1 MRKIYFIILL
11 NIIFIFHVDAASIST
26 SISCP
31 NTVYKDDSFTC
42 TIGSSVIDAN
52 LSGIKGNYVIT
63 NGSYVSFTPSS
74 SFVAYASNEQG
85 FVIGNTSGGVK
96 GGTLG
101 TLQIKANGE
110 VDTSITVRITNVNAS
125 DTDYNDYD
133 LSDMVS
139 TIKIIKKEEPKPDPT
154 PEPKPEPTPEP
165 SNPTKEEDTKK
176 EAYLDTLEV
185 EGYKIDFLKN
195 VYSYTIE
202 VPEDVKTITI
212 KATSSYKIKG
222 TGTVKLDKDSNIFE
236 VVVDNK
242 TVYKIIVNK
251 IRKSTNKVNNDIN
264 EIKKAL
270 EDYKEIVIDLDINTN
285 ELIAYKNILEEIYK
299 KYKTITYNIYDK
311 NKLLYSYVFNGID
324 MDYILDNINL
334 QINYDID
341 NKDINKEYAKKGLL
355 FQTLYKS
362 YYPNNTILKIYN
374 VKGNNINL
382 YKINSEGSTELIKSN
397 IKITDETVAIT
408 LEKGDM
414 YLLSN
419 LSKNKDT
426 KYETISIILTFLVIA
441 VGLELG
447 YVTYKY
453 VSLRKETTNK

>member
-165 SNPTKEEDTKK
+165 SNTTKEEDTKK
-176 EAYLDTLEV
+176 
-185 EGYKIDFLKN
+185 
-195 VYSYTIE
+195 
-202 VPEDVKTITI
+202 
-212 KATSSYKIKG
+212 
-222 TGTVKLDKDSNIFE
+222 
-236 VVVDNK
+236 
-242 TVYKIIVNK
+242 
-251 IRKSTNKVNNDIN
+251 
-264 EIKKAL
+264 
-270 EDYKEIVIDLDINTN
+270 
-285 ELIAYKNILEEIYK
+285 
-299 KYKTITYNIYDK
+299 
-311 NKLLYSYVFNGID
+311 
-324 MDYILDNINL
+324 
-334 QINYDID
+334 
-341 NKDINKEYAKKGLL
+341 
-355 FQTLYKS
+355 
-362 YYPNNTILKIYN
+362 NNTQK
-374 VKGNNINL
+374 NN
-382 YKINSEGSTELIKSN
+382 NSKSHGPAFT
-397 IKITDETVAIT
+397 IIIMIGVYLAI
-408 LEKGDM
+408 
-414 YLLSN
+414 
-419 LSKNKDT
+419 
-426 KYETISIILTFLVIA
+426 IIA
-441 VGLELG
+441 VINFF
-447 YVTYKY
+447 
-453 VSLRKETTNK
+453 NKKKKLF

>member
-85 FVIGNTSGGVK
+85 FIIGNTSGGVK

-165 SNPTKEEDTKK
+165 SNPTNEEDTKK

-311 NKLLYSYVFNGID
+311 NKLLYI
-324 MDYILDNINL
+324 
-334 QINYDID
+334 
-341 NKDINKEYAKKGLL
+341 
-355 FQTLYKS
+355 
-362 YYPNNTILKIYN
+362 
-374 VKGNNINL
+374 
-382 YKINSEGSTELIKSN
+382 
-397 IKITDETVAIT
+397 
-408 LEKGDM
+408 
-414 YLLSN
+414 
-419 LSKNKDT
+419 
-426 KYETISIILTFLVIA
+426 
-441 VGLELG
+441 
-447 YVTYKY
+447 
-453 VSLRKETTNK
+453 

>member
-63 NGSYVSFTPSS
+63 NGSYVSFTSSS

-139 TIKIIKKEEPKPDPT
+139 TIKIVKKE
-154 PEPKPEPTPEP
+154 EPKPEPTPEP

-299 KYKTITYNIYDK
+299 KDKTITYNIYDK

-453 VSLRKETTNK
+453 VSLRKETP